1 VADLSDEVLMA
12 YADGLLDPAERIDVE
27 ASIREHPEYQRM
39 IEKFRATLK
48 PVHQAFEEAM
58 DSGHLELAARIQRQE
73 VPATTSVRNGRT
85 IAPNHAQSR
94 ASSIASYFPWPAA
107 LAASLALLVGG
118 GLGWF
123 MHSSPPRDQTA
134 ADLITFGD
142 GSLQAEGALAQLL
155 ETARSG
161 AVLSV
166 RDVHGRAWQLKTI
179 FSFRSMADVPCRR
192 YELSNGATERFA
204 GYACRDSH
212 GRWHIEA
219 HARIDAK
226 VNGKPHFS
234 PAGDGQEN
242 PVDAAIRNYMNG
254 DVLQSSDEV
263 RLIERH
269 WSAEAGK

>member
-27 ASIREHPEYQRM
+27 ASIRENPEYQRKV
-39 IEKFRATLK
+39 EKFRATLK
-48 PVHQAFEEAM
+48 PVHQAFQEAM
-58 DSGHLELAARIQRQE
+58 DSGHLELAARISQE
-73 VPATTSVRNGRT
+73 VPATTSVRNGQA
-85 IAPNHAQSR
+85 IAPNRAQSR
-94 ASSIASYFPWPAA
+94 ASSIASYLPWPTA

-118 GLGWF
+118 GLGWL
-123 MHSSPPRDQTA
+123 MHSLPQRDQTA

-155 ETARSG
+155 ETAKSG
-161 AVLSV
+161 AVVSV
-166 RDVHGRAWQLKTI
+166 RDAHGRAWQLKTI
-179 FSFRSMADVPCRR
+179 FSFRSVADVPCRR

-204 GYACRDSH
+204 GYACRDGH
-212 GRWHIEA
+212 GRWRIDA

-226 VNGKPHFS
+226 VNGKPVFS
-234 PAGDGQEN
+234 PAGDSHEN
-242 PVDAAIRNYMNG
+242 PVDAAIRNHMHG

-269 WSAEAGK
+269 WSQEGGK